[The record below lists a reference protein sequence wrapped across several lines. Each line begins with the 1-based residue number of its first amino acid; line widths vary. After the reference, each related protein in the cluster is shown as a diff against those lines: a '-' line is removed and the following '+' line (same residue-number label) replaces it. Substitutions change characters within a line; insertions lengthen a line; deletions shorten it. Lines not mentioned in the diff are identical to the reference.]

1 MIGYSFFSF
10 VFDDDDNYMS
20 YVLSASLYL
29 VSQ

>member
-1 MIGYSFFSF
+1 MIGYFFF
-10 VFDDDDNYMS
+10 LLCLDDDDDYMS